1 MTSKAQELKTL
12 EAIKKLVAGLGEDS
26 YIGMAFEGCFEIAEE
41 NIKNDFACSMK
52 QRAEAAEDR
61 AEGAKKRADGAE
73 AALESARDREAK
85 LLKEI
90 EDYKRQV
97 ATAEARAYKTKLELE
112 ELREQAED
120 NSQKQAVDDK
130 DLEILKLKAKLYDM
144 MNA

>member
-12 EAIKKLVAGLGEDS
+12 EAIKKLVAELGEDS

-52 QRAEAAEDR
+52 QRAEAAEDK
-61 AEGAKKRADGAE
+61 AEGAKKRADAAE
-73 AALESARDREAK
+73 AALEAARNREAK
-85 LLKEI
+85 LQKEI
-90 EDYKRQV
+90 ETYKKQ
-97 ATAEARAYKTKLELE
+97 AESAIDKAFKQELDLND
-112 ELREQAED
+112 LREQIKA